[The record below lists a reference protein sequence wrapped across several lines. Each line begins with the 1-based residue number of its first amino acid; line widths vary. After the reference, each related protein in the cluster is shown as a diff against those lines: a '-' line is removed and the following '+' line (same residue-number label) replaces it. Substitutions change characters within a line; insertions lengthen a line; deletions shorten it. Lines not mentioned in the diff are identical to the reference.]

1 MEIAISVIA
10 LLAVAALVWPV
21 VPATLSET
29 GAAFRE
35 GIRDYWPH
43 AFMVGLILLLLAL

>member
-10 LLAVAALVWPV
+10 LLAMVCIVWPA
-21 VPATLSET
+21 VPVSLSET
-29 GAAFRE
+29 GSAFRE

-43 AFMVGLILLLLAL
+43 AVMFGLILLLLAL